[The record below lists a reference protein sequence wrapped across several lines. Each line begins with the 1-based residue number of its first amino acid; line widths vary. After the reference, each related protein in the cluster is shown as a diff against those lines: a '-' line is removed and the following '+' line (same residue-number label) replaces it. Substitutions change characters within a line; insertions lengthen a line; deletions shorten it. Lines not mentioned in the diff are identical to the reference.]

1 MEHKLL
7 FVVNDVRFL
16 YDACFAIKKKKK
28 GVLNVFLLGDA
39 YLF

>member
-16 YDACFAIKKKKK
+16 YDACFAIKKKK

>member
-16 YDACFAIKKKKK
+16 YDACFAIKKK